1 MSSLEIEQ
9 SNWISDFV
17 REALAEDIGSGDVT
31 TDSIVS
37 KDQEAKAVW
46 IAKEEGVLAG
56 LDIAKEV
63 FLELD
68 DQINWKPKFSD
79 GEKVSEGQTIIEMSG
94 NCRAI
99 LTAERTS
106 LNIAQ
111 RMSGIATATHR
122 VVEILAEFDT
132 NLLDTRKTA
141 PGLRRLDK
149 LAVKAGGGINHRM
162 GLYDLAMIKEN
173 HIVAAGGI
181 TKAVQYV
188 RVQNPEIKIE
198 VETTTLDEVL
208 EALRAGADIIML
220 DNMTIDE
227 ISEAVKIIN
236 GSAQTEASG
245 GITVKNVREI
255 AKTGVNYISMGF
267 ITHSVRAFDISQRM
281 IDVPGKSV

>member
-208 EALRAGADIIML
+208 EALRTGADIIML

-267 ITHSVRAFDISQRM
+267 LTHSVRAFDISQRM

>member
-1 MSSLEIEQ
+1 MSSSEMEL
-9 SNWISDFV
+9 SNWISEFV
-17 REALAEDIGSGDVT
+17 KEALAEDIGSGDVT

-37 KDQEAKAVW
+37 KNQEAKAIW
-46 IAKEEGVLAG
+46 IAKEEGVVAG
-56 LDIAKEV
+56 LDIAKKV
-63 FLELD
+63 FQELD
-68 DQINWKPKFSD
+68 DQISWNPNFSD
-79 GEKVSEGQTIIEMSG
+79 GEKVSEGQTIVEISG

-106 LNIAQ
+106 LNIVQ
-111 RMSGIATATHR
+111 RMSGIATATRR
-122 VVEILAEFDT
+122 VVEILAEFET

-141 PGLRRLDK
+141 PGLRLLDK

-188 RVQNPEIKIE
+188 RVQRPEIKIE
-198 VETTTLDEVL
+198 VETTTLDEVQ
-208 EALRAGADIIML
+208 EALCAGADIIML

-227 ISEAVKIIN
+227 ISEAVNSIN

-245 GITVKNVREI
+245 GITIENVREI
-255 AKTGVNYISMGF
+255 AKTGINYISMGF
-267 ITHSVRAFDISQRM
+267 LTHSVRAFDISQRL
-281 IDVPGKSV
+281 IHAAGKSI